1 MITTFQFDANLPKR
15 DRKHLT
21 QVRHTKQQV
30 ELWLQRLSATNPFE
44 CGKELYQIL
53 TELVTLDIEA
63 ELRLELVTLLQ
74 PNIHHLI
81 VALEKFYLQQPL
93 LLSIQGRRTL
103 ALAQTLRQNLA
114 LNYKI
119 IAVEVTEKLKG
130 KMGFLDFGRKA
141 GQNVAATAIQ
151 QYILQAQRI
160 LLDNYRQYE
169 VATFNLWY
177 DIHNLARLAE
187 LHGLLDHP
195 PLKIGYQ
202 SANYTIKQAYL
213 ATILFHASRVNKL
226 RASELELIYQY
237 SLDWSQ
243 YLTISNTSAD
253 SLLVCNRDDNPP
265 LYHHRAVTAYDS
277 WYIQA
282 HHFVDY
288 LRQDL
293 SQTPIKLPAHLQR
306 HLLTTWAAA
315 KERMFVRRPV
325 NKAILLS
332 VGMSAAHYYI
342 SGQIPFKTVAQG
354 EEKTQEIEQPK
365 FLFGLE
371 EDKVPEEPIDA
382 WQICYGAVASIDDE
396 QKELPKVPTMTY
408 MPYRVKAVNR
418 SPGGLKLVWT
428 EPPPSSLRVGEV
440 IAISEER
447 DQGWGVGVLHWIQQ
461 KSDKTIE
468 IGIEL
473 LAAQPNAC
481 GVCLLKNNKPAS
493 DYMRG
498 FLIPEMPSVEQ
509 PATLM
514 TLNAG
519 LTVGSVVRVS
529 QHGETVDMHLTKLVL
544 STQSLSQ
551 FEFEPVHKTDDGFD
565 PMASLWRKLNV

>member
-1 MITTFQFDANLPKR
+1 MTYEFDAKLPIR
-15 DRKHLT
+15 DRQNLT
-21 QVRHTKQQV
+21 LVRHTKQQMQ
-30 ELWLQRLSATNPFE
+30 LWVQRLPVNPLE
-44 CGKELYQIL
+44 CGKELYQVL
-53 TELVTLDIEA
+53 TELTTLNIEA
-63 ELRLELVTLLQ
+63 ESRLELLSVLQMPVYTL
-74 PNIHHLI
+74 IA
-81 VALEKFYLQQPL
+81 ALEEFYLQQPL
-93 LLSIQGRRTL
+93 LLAIQGKRTL
-103 ALAQTLRQNLA
+103 VLAQTLRQNLA
-114 LNYKI
+114 INYKI
-119 IAVEVTEKLKG
+119 IAVETTEKLKG

-141 GQNVAATAIQ
+141 GQSLAATAIQ
-151 QYILQAQRI
+151 HYILQAQRI
-160 LLDNYRQYE
+160 LLDKYRQYE
-169 VATFNLWY
+169 LAPVSLWY

-187 LHGLLDHP
+187 LHGLLDQTV
-195 PLKIGYQ
+195 LKTAYET
-202 SANYTIKQAYL
+202 SNYTVRQAYL
-213 ATILFHASRVNKL
+213 ATILLASSQVNKL
-226 RASELELIYQY
+226 RANELDLVYQY
-237 SLDWSQ
+237 SLFWSQ
-243 YLTISNTSAD
+243 YLRIDNNTAG
-253 SLLVCNRDDNPP
+253 SLLVCNRDDQSP

-277 WYIQA
+277 WYIHA
-282 HHFVDY
+282 SNFADY

-293 SQTPIKLPAHLQR
+293 SQTAIKLPPHLQR
-306 HLLTTWAAA
+306 HLLATWSSA
-315 KERMFVRRPV
+315 KDRMFVRRPI

-332 VGMSAAHYYI
+332 VGMSAAHYYV
-342 SGQIPFKTVAQG
+342 SGQVQFKTVAQG
-354 EEKTQEIEQPK
+354 EEKIQEIEQPK
-365 FLFGLE
+365 HLFGLE

-382 WQICYGAVASIDDE
+382 WQICYGSVAGIDE
-396 QKELPKVPTMTY
+396 EEKELPKVPTMTY

-440 IAISEER
+440 IGISEDR
-447 DQGWGVGVLHWIQQ
+447 DKGWGVGVLHWIQQ

-529 QHGETVDMHLTKLVL
+529 QYGETVDICLTKLVL

-551 FEFEPVHKTDDGFD
+551 FEFESVNKADDGFD
-565 PMASLWRKLNV
+565 PMASLWRKLEV